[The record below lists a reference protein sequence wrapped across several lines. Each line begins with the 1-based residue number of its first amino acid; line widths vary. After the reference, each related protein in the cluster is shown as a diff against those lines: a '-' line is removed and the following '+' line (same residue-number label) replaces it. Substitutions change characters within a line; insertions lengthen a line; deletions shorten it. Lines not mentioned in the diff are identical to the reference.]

1 MRRVLQGCL
10 LVLLV
15 PLAAQGQPV
24 PARDL
29 LEFPLGA
36 ILEPPAL
43 ALEAGSGL
51 WNPATIL
58 LDPSSRMRVG
68 VASLAAGSAQGVDG
82 QLLAAAWR
90 RASGTTIAVSL
101 ARAAIGGL
109 VRTESD
115 PQSIGTIPY
124 ATTMASVTLARSLLP
139 HLSAG
144 VAARWRV
151 GRADQESRQAVAADV
166 GLVLHDLPIR
176 DARVAVS
183 SFLWRPG
190 REIEDRP
197 AVLAAADFRVAGSG
211 IERQTRI
218 GYTLHGVNRGAREQ
232 GGFLSGRLDRLEL
245 RAAYLATDAG
255 ARTVGRLRTGL
266 TLFYARFAVGIGRE
280 EGVSGLGPVYQFTL
294 RSLIQ

>member
-1 MRRVLQGCL
+1 MRRVLLGCL
-10 LVLLV
+10 SVLLL
-15 PLAAQGQPV
+15 PLAADGQSV

-43 ALEAGSGL
+43 AAEAGSGL
-51 WNPATIL
+51 WNPAMTIL
-58 LDPSSRMRVG
+58 EPTARMRFG
-68 VASLAAGSAQGVDG
+68 VTSLAAGSAQGVDG

-90 RASGTTIAVSL
+90 RASGTTVAVSL

-124 ATTMASVTLARSLLP
+124 ATTMASLTLGRELLP

-151 GRADQESRQAVAADV
+151 GQADQVSRQAVAADV
-166 GLVLHDLPIR
+166 GVVLHDLPLAN
-176 DARVAVS
+176 ARVAVS

-197 AVLAAADFRVAGSG
+197 AVLAAADIRVAGSTL
-211 IERQTRI
+211 ERQTRL

-232 GGFLSGRLDRLEL
+232 GVFLAGRLDRLEL
-245 RAAYLATDAG
+245 QAAYLAADAG
-255 ARTVGRLRTGL
+255 ARSVSRLRTGL
-266 TLFYARFAVGIGRE
+266 TLFYNRFAVGIGRE

-294 RSLIQ
+294 RSVIQ